1 SAAAT
6 VNLADC
12 EDSASAPPSAPGP
25 SAAPGTPALDARLLM
40 PSPAVPRDL
49 QGLGKNGQS
58 ILAARAHVLEILATD
73 NACTAWFRQGTANP
87 AKAFQT
93 LSFQLDSKTPG
104 YVVERLNGTAPEAY
118 LSPYVATVIQDG
130 GEYQAV
136 TINAEGAFFRPAA
149 GVV

>member
-1 SAAAT
+1 MSYPLRSWRGAFLLALALLVCGPCDAQRAFPGDDKHAPSDTSRMRRVSPCDISDSAIPRSRSAAAT

-12 EDSASAPPSAPGP
+12 EDSASDPPSASGP
-25 SAAPGTPALDARLLM
+25 SAAPGAPALDARLLM

-87 AKAFQT
+87 
-93 LSFQLDSKTPG
+93 
-104 YVVERLNGTAPEAY
+104 
-118 LSPYVATVIQDG
+118 
-130 GEYQAV
+130 
-136 TINAEGAFFRPAA
+136 
-149 GVV
+149 